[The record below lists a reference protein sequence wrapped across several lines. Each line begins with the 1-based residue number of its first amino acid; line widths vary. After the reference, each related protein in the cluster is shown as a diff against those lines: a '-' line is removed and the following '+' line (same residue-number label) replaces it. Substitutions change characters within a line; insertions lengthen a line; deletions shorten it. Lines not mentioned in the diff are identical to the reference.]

1 MESTPSSVCGFGPV
15 RAHVRMNGTRSGR
28 IGKDREELSG
38 HTSFLLE
45 ELARRTFSKNFLE
58 ELSGHTSF
66 LLDEKDQVPAGWRQ
80 TGKMDET
87 AMETDALDAR
97 MYLRPPCM
105 LFEYKFV

>member
-15 RAHVRMNGTRSGR
+15 RAHVRMNGTS
-28 IGKDREELSG
+28 
-38 HTSFLLE
+38 
-45 ELARRTFSKNFLE
+45 
-58 ELSGHTSF
+58 SGHTSF

-80 TGKMDET
+80 TGKIDET

>member
-1 MESTPSSVCGFGPV
+1 MESAPSSVCGFGPV

-38 HTSFLLE
+38 HT
-45 ELARRTFSKNFLE
+45 R
-58 ELSGHTSF
+58 F
-66 LLDEKDQVPAGWRQ
+66 LLDEKDQVPGWRQ
-80 TGKMDET
+80 TGKIDET
-87 AMETDALDAR
+87 AMETDVLDAR

>member
-1 MESTPSSVCGFGPV
+1 VESTPSSVCGFGPV

-38 HTSFLLE
+38 HTSFLL
-45 ELARRTFSKNFLE
+45 
-58 ELSGHTSF
+58 
-66 LLDEKDQVPAGWRQ
+66 DEKDQVPAGWRQ
-80 TGKMDET
+80 TGKIDET